1 MSGKKPHNSLARARQ
16 YEQGGSL
23 PATSAEGE
31 VVRVVR
37 KANDSKQSHTQSQLH
52 VEVNP
57 ASPFSHD
64 HGRDCARGYGH
75 GYGHGYGY
83 GYDHD
88 YAHGDGDGV
97 HYAHDHA

>member
-16 YEQGGSL
+16 YKQGGSL

-31 VVRVVR
+31 DVRVVR

-52 VEVNP
+52 LEVNP
-57 ASPFSHD
+57 ALPLSHD
-64 HGRDCARGYGH
+64 HGRDCVH

-83 GYDHD
+83 GHD
-88 YAHGDGDGV
+88 YAHGDGD
-97 HYAHDHA
+97 HYAHDHALS